1 MQSNGPVVNLA
12 LTYFLVETS
21 KTFLLPKLRKD
32 TKLYFEFA
40 SKVLGPS
47 LPRDL
52 QLVVV
57 KLQD

>member
-1 MQSNGPVVNLA
+1 LKLA
-12 LTYFLVETS
+12 KL
-21 KTFLLPKLRKD
+21 FLLPKLSKD